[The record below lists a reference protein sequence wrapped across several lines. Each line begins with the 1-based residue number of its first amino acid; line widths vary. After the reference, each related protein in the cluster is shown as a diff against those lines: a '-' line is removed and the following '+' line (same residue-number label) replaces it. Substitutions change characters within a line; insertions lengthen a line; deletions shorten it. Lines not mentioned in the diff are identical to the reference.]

1 MCLVHLENVRII
13 LKMCLVHLENVRM
26 IWKVS
31 WQSKKCPDNL
41 QNVLNYH
48 YKCTLWSTFGPFL
61 CLRSCKHT
69 FYRHLSRIRKLTQF
83 MRFIW
88 KVFATKSCCPE
99 SFCFFWFC
107 PGDKLNSECPCCP
120 TSCVALVLNWFVT
133 VHLNLLL
140 ELISRCGVLG
150 PIPRIHGPL
159 STLFLSCYNYFL
171 QVLLSLS
178 HDHFWA
184 DRRGWRT
191 W

>member
-48 YKCTLWSTFGPFL
+48 YKCTPWSTFGPFL

-69 FYRHLSRIRKLTQF
+69 FYRHLSRIRKLTRF
-83 MRFIW
+83 TRFIW

-99 SFCFFWFC
+99 SFHSFWLWLAIWNAKHFSMFWVKFIQ
-107 PGDKLNSECPCCP
+107 PENWMFRSAQHVAFYERASISKIWSE
-120 TSCVALVLNWFVT
+120 
-133 VHLNLLL
+133 
-140 ELISRCGVLG
+140 
-150 PIPRIHGPL
+150 
-159 STLFLSCYNYFL
+159 
-171 QVLLSLS
+171 SL
-178 HDHFWA
+178 
-184 DRRGWRT
+184 
-191 W
+191 